1 MSLLRGGVGGTV
13 LRMAATHDDATDAT
27 LVARLRLDV
36 FDANAERL
44 GAMSDQA
51 KADLIGVDR
60 ATMWRYRT
68 GKMTPTLDRA
78 LAIAEVLGVDLS
90 ELIERVAA

>member
-1 MSLLRGGVGGTV
+1 
-13 LRMAATHDDATDAT
+13 
-27 LVARLRLDV
+27 
-36 FDANAERL
+36 
-44 GAMSDQA
+44 MSDQA